1 MEEPLVFIGSP
12 PQVLLEHGFCNIGA
26 EALFQLLFFNLA
38 LYCKCRTLYETQKK
52 HTVDTTN
59 PNSKYNYIKST
70 VDAVAGLAKAI
81 PIYNAAI
88 LH

>member
-1 MEEPLVFIGSP
+1 MQNV
-12 PQVLLEHGFCNIGA
+12 VRN
-26 EALFQLLFFNLA
+26 
-38 LYCKCRTLYETQKK
+38 TKK